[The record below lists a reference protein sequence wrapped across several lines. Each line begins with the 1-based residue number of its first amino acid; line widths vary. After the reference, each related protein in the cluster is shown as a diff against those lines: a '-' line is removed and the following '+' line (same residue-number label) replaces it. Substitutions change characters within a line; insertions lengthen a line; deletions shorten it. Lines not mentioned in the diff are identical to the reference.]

1 MKNLTKMKTMK
12 KEFLHKLQQLYGGV
26 LLLCFLCSVT
36 QSFAQTNTISG
47 TVQDE
52 TGEGIPGVNVVVK
65 GTTQGT
71 VTDID
76 GKYSLG
82 GVSATDVLVFS
93 SVGFTPQETEV
104 GNQSTIDITLQEDIQ
119 ALSEI
124 VVTGYAT
131 ERKVDVTGAVAVVDL
146 EPIKNTSSGNP
157 MQALQ
162 GRVAGLFVEKN
173 GTPTGENSR
182 ILIRGVNTLGNNDP
196 LYIIDGVPTKQP
208 QIFQSLNPST
218 IESVQIL
225 KDASAASI
233 YGSRASN
240 GVIIV
245 TTKDGSGTGEQLSVE
260 FNSSVSIQT
269 TKPQQQ
275 DMLNAEQRGI
285 ALWQGSVNDR
295 TDPGVHSAIYTYD
308 WNNDFDNPVLN
319 SVNVQPFVGGDQNV
333 PAGDTDWQDASY
345 ETGYVLNNE
354 LTLMANS
361 ENSGLLASI
370 GYLKNTGTLVYTDY
384 ERYTA
389 RINANTSV
397 IDKKVR
403 LGVNSLLTTSN
414 QTLSTT
420 DLGGAPTPFLAITLA
435 PTIPVRTADGEFAGP
450 LGAGYS
456 DRNNPVDMQWLN
468 RWDNF
473 NRTSIFGNVYAEIEP
488 IENLVF
494 RTNYGIEYSN
504 GVNKDI
510 QLAFQE
516 GFLGRSVNSLQR
528 STGRRLDQV
537 WSNTL
542 RYEFEVGQSRINVLA
557 GVEAIWQDAQDFGA
571 FREGFA
577 QQTEDFFTLSAGTG
591 RSTNFGSATG
601 GRLLAQFGKVNYAFA
616 DKYLASFTIR
626 RDGSSRFGE
635 ENQFGIF
642 PAATLGWRIVNEG
655 FMQDASFFSDL
666 KLRAGYGEVGNQDI
680 GDVARFAL
688 FEPRYG
694 TLFNNGEGFPG
705 QWLNVGTAY
714 DLAGNNTGSLPSGFV
729 SIQGGNPDLKWET
742 TKEFNVG
749 VDFGFLDDRIYGSI
763 DYFNRETSD
772 ILLQPPIASAV
783 GEGKLKWVNGAV
795 VENNGL
801 EVILAYRGT
810 FGNDF
815 SYSINGNFSRF
826 RDEITEL
833 PEEVRT
839 AFPGNSEKTIL
850 GQSQFSYFGYKTD
863 GIFQSQ
869 AEVDAHATQIG
880 AGPGR
885 IRYVDLN
892 DDGVINSLDQDYL
905 GTILPGFEYGLR
917 IDLAYRNFDFS
928 LFGSG
933 VGGRTGNDQ
942 YTFWNNFL
950 RVRENMGT
958 DVLNA
963 WTPQNTGSDIPMLTL
978 VDTNN
983 ETRQSDY
990 FLLNNSYFKL
1000 RNIQLGYSF
1009 PLASIESLH
1018 MTQLR
1023 IFVMGENLFWFQ
1035 SKEFQGADP
1044 EVSDWNLIPVP
1055 TSFTFGVNVS
1065 FN

>member
-1 MKNLTKMKTMK
+1 MK
-12 KEFLHKLQQLYGGV
+12 KQILLKLLQMYGGFLIV
-26 LLLCFLCSVT
+26 LCMAAFSPVA
-36 QSFAQTNTISG
+36 AQNNTVSG
-47 TVQDE
+47 TVTDE
-52 TGEGIPGVNVVVK
+52 TGEGLPGVNVVVK
-65 GTTQGT
+65 GTSKGT
-71 VTDID
+71 VTDVE
-76 GKYSLG
+76 GNYSLD
-82 GVSATDVLVFS
+82 GVSPSDALYFT
-93 SVGFTPQETEV
+93 SVGYAATEIVV
-104 GNQSTIDITLQEDIQ
+104 GNQSTINVRLVVDVQS
-119 ALSEI
+119 LSEV

-196 LYIIDGVPTKQP
+196 LYIIDGVPTKQA
-208 QIFQSLNPST
+208 QVFQSLAPGT

-245 TTKDGSGTGEQLSVE
+245 TTKDGSGKVGERLSVE
-260 FNSSVSIQT
+260 FNSSVSMQT

-275 DMLNAEQRGI
+275 NMLNAEERGI

-308 WNNDFDNPVLN
+308 WNNDFNNPVLN
-319 SVNVQPFVGGDQNV
+319 SVTVQPFVGGDQNV
-333 PAGDTDWQDASY
+333 PAGDTDWQDEAY
-345 ETGYVLNNE
+345 ETGYVISND
-354 LTLMANS
+354 LTLTANT
-361 ENSGLLASI
+361 ENSGLLANI
-370 GYLKNTGTLVYTDY
+370 GYIKNTGTLVHTDY
-384 ERYTA
+384 ERYSA
-389 RINANTSV
+389 RINANTSAFN
-397 IDKKVR
+397 KKLR
-403 LGVNSLLTTSN
+403 LGINSLLATSN
-414 QTLSTT
+414 QTLATT

-435 PTIPVRTADGEFAGP
+435 PTLPVRTVDGEFAGP

-456 DRNNPVDMQWLN
+456 DRNNPVNMQYLN

-473 NRTSIFGNVYAEIEP
+473 NRTTAFGNVYAEIEP
-488 IENLVF
+488 IENLIF

-528 STGRRLDQV
+528 ATGMRLDQV

-542 RYEFEVGQSRINVLA
+542 RYEFEVGKSRINLLA
-557 GVEAIWQDAQDFGA
+557 GVEAIWQDFQEFGA

-591 RSTNFGSATG
+591 RSTNFGRATG
-601 GRLLAQFGKVNYAFA
+601 GRLLAQFGKINYAFA
-616 DKYLASFTIR
+616 DKYLASVTIR
-626 RDGSSRFGE
+626 RDGSSRFGQ
-635 ENQFGIF
+635 ENQYGIF
-642 PAATLGWRIVNEG
+642 PAVTLGWRIVNEE
-655 FMQDASFFSDL
+655 FMREVSVLSDL

-688 FEPRYG
+688 YEPRYG

-714 DLAGNNTGSLPSGFV
+714 DLGGNDTGGLPSGFV
-729 SIQGGNPDLKWET
+729 SVQGGNPDLKWET
-742 TKEFNVG
+742 TKELNAG
-749 VDFGFLDDRIYGSI
+749 IDFGFLDDRIIGSI
-763 DYFNRETSD
+763 DYFTRQTSD

-795 VENNGL
+795 VENKGL

-810 FGNDF
+810 IGNDL
-815 SYSINGNFSRF
+815 SYTINGNFSRF
-826 RDEITEL
+826 RDKITEL

-850 GQSQFSYFGYKTD
+850 GQSQFSFFGYKTD

-869 AEVDAHATQIG
+869 SEVDAHATQIG

-885 IRYVDLN
+885 IKYVDLN
-892 DDGVINSLDQDYL
+892 NDGVINSLDQDYL
-905 GTILPGFEYGLR
+905 GTVLPGFEYGLR
-917 IDLAYRNFDFS
+917 IDLNYKNFDFS

-958 DVLNA
+958 DVLKA
-963 WTPQNTGSDIPMLTL
+963 WTPQNPGSDIPMLTL
-978 VDTNN
+978 VDANN
-983 ETRQSDY
+983 ETRPSDY
-990 FLLNNSYFKL
+990 FLLNSSYFKM

-1009 PLASIESLH
+1009 PLAAIEPLH
-1018 MTQLR
+1018 MDRLR
-1023 IFVMGENLFWFQ
+1023 IFLMGENLFWFK
-1035 SKEFQGADP
+1035 SKEFAGADP
-1044 EVSDWNLIPVP
+1044 EVTDWNLIPVP
-1055 TSFTFGVNVS
+1055 TSVTFGLNVT

>member
-1 MKNLTKMKTMK
+1 MSKQILPR
-12 KEFLHKLQQLYGGV
+12 LQ
-26 LLLCFLCSVT
+26 LLCAGFLILTFMISIGT
-36 QSFAQTNTISG
+36 TFAQTSTISG
-47 TVQDE
+47 TVTD
-52 TGEGIPGVNVVVK
+52 GMNEGLPGVNVVLK

-71 VTDID
+71 VTDIE
-76 GKYSLG
+76 GNYTLG
-82 GVSATDVLVFS
+82 EVSATDILVFS
-93 SVGFTPQETEV
+93 SVGYAIQEIAV
-104 GNQSTIDITLQEDIQ
+104 DNQSTVNVTLQEDIQ

-162 GRVAGLFVEKN
+162 GRVAGLFVEKS

-182 ILIRGVNTLGNNDP
+182 VLIRGVNTLGNNDP
-196 LYIIDGVPTKQP
+196 LYIIDGVPTKQA

-245 TTKDGSGTGEQLSVE
+245 TTRDGSQAKENVSVT
-260 FNSSVSIQT
+260 FNSSVSMQST
-269 TKPQQQ
+269 RPQWQ

-295 TDPGVHSAIYTYD
+295 SDPAVHSAIYTYD
-308 WNNDFDNPVLN
+308 WNNDFNNPVLN
-319 SVNVQPFVGGDQNV
+319 SVSIQPFVNGDQNV
-333 PAGDTDWQDASY
+333 PVGDTDWQDAAY
-345 ETGYVLNNE
+345 ETGYVVSND
-354 LTLMANS
+354 LTLMANT
-361 ENSGLLASI
+361 ENSGLLANV
-370 GYLKNTGTLVYTDY
+370 GYIKNTGTLAYTNY

-389 RINANTSV
+389 RLNANTSAF
-397 IDKKVR
+397 DKRVR
-403 LGVNSLLTTSN
+403 LGVNSLLSTSN
-414 QTLSTT
+414 QTLAAN
-420 DLGGAPTPFLAITLA
+420 DLGGAPTPFLAISLP

-473 NRTSIFGNVYAEIEP
+473 NRTSIFGNIFAEVEP
-488 IENLVF
+488 IEKLVF
-494 RTNYGIEYSN
+494 RTNYGIEYTN

-528 STGRRLDQV
+528 ATGRRLDRV

-542 RYEFEVGQSRINVLA
+542 TYEFELGEHRINILG
-557 GVEAIWQDAQDFGA
+557 GVEAIWQDFQEFGA

-591 RSTNFGSATG
+591 RSTNFGNATG
-601 GRLLAQFGKVNYAFA
+601 GRLLAQFGKINYAFG
-616 DKYLASFTIR
+616 DKYLASVTVR
-626 RDGSSRFGE
+626 RDGSSRFGQ
-635 ENQFGIF
+635 ENQYGIF
-642 PAATLGWRIVNEG
+642 PAATLGWRIVNED
-655 FMQDASFFSDL
+655 FMQSATFLSDL

-688 FEPRYG
+688 YEPRYG
-694 TLFNNGEGFPG
+694 NIQGDWTNI
-705 QWLNVGTAY
+705 GTAY
-714 DLAGNNTGSLPSGFV
+714 DLNGNDSGGLPSGFV
-729 SIQGGNPDLKWET
+729 SVQGGNPDLKWET
-742 TKEFNVG
+742 TREFNVG
-749 VDFGFLDDRIYGSI
+749 VDFGFLDDRIIGYI
-763 DYFNRETSD
+763 DYFTRETSD

-783 GEGKLKWVNGAV
+783 GEGKLRWVNGAV
-795 VENNGL
+795 VENKGL
-801 EVILAYRGT
+801 ELALTYRGT
-810 FGNDF
+810 IGDDL

-826 RDEITEL
+826 RDKITEL

-863 GIFQSQ
+863 GIFQNQ
-869 AEVDAHATQIG
+869 AEVDAHAEQIG

-892 DDGVINSLDQDYL
+892 DDGVINALDQDYL
-905 GTILPGFEYGLR
+905 GTVLPGFEYGIR
-917 IDLAYRNFDFS
+917 VDLAYKNFDFS
-928 LFGSG
+928 LFASG

-942 YTFWNNFL
+942 FIPFNSFAN
-950 RVRENMGT
+950 VGANMGT
-958 DVLNA
+958 GVLDA
-963 WTPQNTGSDIPMLTL
+963 WTPQNPGSDTPMLSLIDANSEGRASDFYL
-978 VDTNN
+978 VN
-983 ETRQSDY
+983 S
-990 FLLNNSYFKL
+990 SYFKM
-1000 RNIQLGYSF
+1000 RNIQLGYNF
-1009 PLASIESLH
+1009 PQASIESLH
-1018 MTQLR
+1018 MSQLR
-1023 IFVMGENLFWFQ
+1023 LFLMGENLFWFKN
-1035 SKEFQGADP
+1035 KEFQGADP
-1044 EVSDWNLIPVP
+1044 EISNAGGDPWNQIPVP
-1055 TSFTFGVNVS
+1055 TSVTFGVNVT

>member
-1 MKNLTKMKTMK
+1 MKNQ
-12 KEFLHKLQQLYGGV
+12 FLHKLRHMSSGF
-26 LLLCFLCSVT
+26 LLMCFLAIFSH
-36 QSFAQTNTISG
+36 SRAQTTTVSG
-47 TVQDE
+47 TVVDVNNE
-52 TGEGIPGVNVVVK
+52 VLPGVNVVVK
-65 GTTQGT
+65 GTSKGT
-71 VTDID
+71 VTDIE
-76 GKYSLG
+76 GKYSLEAL
-82 GVSATDVLVFS
+82 SATDTLLFT
-93 SVGFTPQETEV
+93 SVGYASQELV
-104 GNQSTIDITLQEDIQ
+104 IGNQSTINISLQEDIQ

-146 EPIKNTSSGNP
+146 EPVKNTSSGNP

-182 ILIRGVNTLGNNDP
+182 ILIRGANTLGNNDP

-245 TTKDGSGTGEQLSVE
+245 TTKDGATMEGERINVA
-260 FNSSVSIQT
+260 FNSSVSVQT
-269 TKPQQQ
+269 TGPQRQ

-295 TDPGVHSAIYTYD
+295 TDPAVHSAIYTYD
-308 WNNDFDNPVLN
+308 WNNDYDNPVLN
-319 SVNVQPFVGGDQNV
+319 GVTVQPFVGGDPNV
-333 PAGDTDWQDASY
+333 PAGDTDWQDAAY
-345 ETGYVLNNE
+345 ETGYVISND
-354 LTLMANS
+354 LTLTADN
-361 ENSGLLASI
+361 ENSGLLANV
-370 GYLKNTGTLVYTDY
+370 GYIKNTGTLVYTDY
-384 ERYTA
+384 ERYSA
-389 RINANTSV
+389 RLNANTSAFN
-397 IDKKVR
+397 KRLR
-403 LGVNSLLTTSN
+403 LGVNSLLATSN
-414 QTLSTT
+414 QTLATT

-435 PTIPVRTADGEFAGP
+435 PTLPVYTADGEFAGP

-456 DRNNPVDMQWLN
+456 DRNNPVNMQWLN

-473 NRTSIFGNVYAEIEP
+473 TRTTAFGNVYAEIEP

-494 RTNYGIEYSN
+494 RTNYGIDYSN

-528 STGRRLDQV
+528 STGMRLDQV

-542 RYEFEVGQSRINVLA
+542 RYEFEVGQNRINIL
-557 GVEAIWQDAQDFGA
+557 GGIEAIWQDFQEFGA

-577 QQTEDFFTLSAGTG
+577 EQTEDFFTLSAGTG

-601 GRLLAQFGKVNYAFA
+601 GRLMAQFGKINYAFA
-616 DKYLASFTIR
+616 DKYLASVTIR
-626 RDGSSRFGE
+626 RDGSSRFGV
-635 ENQFGIF
+635 ENQYGIF
-642 PAATLGWRIVNEG
+642 PAATLGWRIVNES
-655 FMQDASFFSDL
+655 FMQNLTVLSDL
-666 KLRAGYGEVGNQDI
+666 KLRAGYGVVGNQDI

-688 FEPRYG
+688 YEPRYG

-714 DLAGNNTGSLPSGFV
+714 DLAGNDSGGLPSGFV
-729 SIQGGNPDLKWET
+729 SVQGGNPDLKWET
-742 TKEFNVG
+742 TKEFNAG
-749 VDFGFLDDRIYGSI
+749 IDFGFLDDKIIGSL
-763 DYFNRETSD
+763 DYFTRETSD
-772 ILLQPPIASAV
+772 ILLRPPIASAV

-795 VENNGL
+795 VENSGFEL
-801 EVILAYRGT
+801 MLSYRGT
-810 FGNDF
+810 IGNDF
-815 SYSINGNFSRF
+815 SYTVNGNFSRF

-839 AFPGNSEKTIL
+839 AFPGNSEKTIV
-850 GQSQFSYFGYKTD
+850 GQSQFSFFGYKTD

-869 AEVDAHATQIG
+869 AEVDAHAEQIG

-885 IRYVDLN
+885 IRYADLN
-892 DDGVINSLDQDYL
+892 NDGVINALDQDYL
-905 GTILPGFEYGLR
+905 GTSLPGFEYGIR
-917 IDLAYRNFDFS
+917 IDAAYKNFDLS

-933 VGGRTGNDQ
+933 VGNRIGRDQ

-950 RVRENMGT
+950 RVRENMGL

-963 WTPQNTGSDIPMLTL
+963 WTPQNPGSDIPMLTL
-978 VDTNN
+978 VDANN
-983 ETRQSDY
+983 ETRPSDY
-990 FLLNNSYFKL
+990 FLLNNSYFKM
-1000 RNIQLGYSF
+1000 RNIQLGYNF
-1009 PLASIESLH
+1009 PLAAIESLR
-1018 MTQLR
+1018 MQQLR
-1023 IFVMGENLFWFQ
+1023 LFVMGENLFWFDSQ
-1035 SKEFQGADP
+1035 EFKGADP
-1044 EVSDWNLIPVP
+1044 EIPGNDPWNQIPIP
-1055 TSFTFGVNVS
+1055 TSVTFGVNVT